1 MIQLYFLCKRI
12 INKIQRIL
20 FQKMAICQLIKA
32 KAKYHN
38 DIIFTGANALN
49 ILGNLSIGKGFIC
62 RTSSDGYSRI
72 TVNKD
77 AELIIGDYSG
87 INNVT
92 LLCYKQI
99 HIGDY
104 VNIGNGTYIY
114 DSNFH
119 SLDWR
124 IRRNRVED
132 IINAQTAPVHIG
144 NYVFIGARCI
154 IGKGITIG
162 DKSIIAAGSVVTK
175 NIPSG
180 EIWGGNPAKFI
191 KKID

>member
-1 MIQLYFLCKRI
+1 MIRLYFVYIRI
-12 INKIQRIL
+12 SNKIQKIL
-20 FQKMAICQLIKA
+20 YHKLSIYQLKKA
-32 KAKYHN
+32 KAKFYN

-49 ILGNLSIGKGFIC
+49 IIGNLSIGKGFIC
-62 RTSSDGYSRI
+62 RTSAGGYSRI
-72 TVNKD
+72 TVDKD
-77 AELIIGDYSG
+77 AELVIGDYSG
-87 INNVT
+87 TNNVT

-132 IINAQTAPVHIG
+132 IANAKTAPVHIG
-144 NYVFIGARCI
+144 NHVFIGARCI

-162 DKSIIAAGSVVTK
+162 DKSIIAAGSVVTR